1 MRCYQITLIVCLF
14 ASFCAGHSYAQERQH
29 VLEVGQQRISAS
41 LYKSRKPP
49 TLGGVVVLVAG
60 GKSGAWPHSLHALGR
75 HLPDDGWTTL
85 QVDLKT
91 AAASA
96 EQSGTEQLLQQIAAA
111 IEFLR
116 KDGLQDIV
124 LVAAGGIAFQTLQ
137 ASKDKRIA
145 DVQGLVLLDLN
156 ETEKLPEPGLEFDG
170 LKMPVLDLLTQH
182 DAAHG
187 ATEQRKLLAQQN
199 NMANYRQVRA
209 PAAGPNW
216 NKRRDP
222 VVQRVRGWLRRNG
235 RQG

>member
-1 MRCYQITLIVCLF
+1 MRRHRTILTVCLL
-14 ASFCAGHSYAQERQH
+14 ASFFAGHSYGQEQQH

-60 GKSGAWPHSLHALGR
+60 GNSGAWPHSLHALGR

-85 QVDLKT
+85 RVDLKS
-91 AAASA
+91 AAPPTES
-96 EQSGTEQLLQQIAAA
+96 SGNEQLFQQISAAV
-111 IEFLR
+111 EFLR

-137 ASKDKRIA
+137 GSKDKRIA
-145 DVQGLVLLDLN
+145 DLQGLVLLDVS
-156 ETEKLPEPGLEFDG
+156 EIERLPKHGLEIDG

-182 DAAHG
+182 DSARGVAV
-187 ATEQRKLLAQQN
+187 QRKLLAQQN

-209 PAAGPNW
+209 PAVGPNW

-222 VVQRVRGWLRRNG
+222 VVQRVRGWLRKNG
-235 RQG
+235 RT